1 MKILIDPEKCTGCG
15 LCAEAC
21 PVNAIAL
28 EGGVA
33 VVDHAACDLDGICI
47 PACPVEA
54 ISLAD

>member
-21 PVNAIAL
+21 PVNAITL

-47 PACPVEA
+47 PSCPVEA